1 MRDREVAGLRA
12 LLNEWDR
19 VGVREGGDGPD
30 DEYDCILVGVLGR
43 LQRGVSAYDL
53 ATYLQQQLR
62 DHFGIARANRPIC
75 WAERL
80 VAWHRSGSTEPGEPA

>member
-1 MRDREVAGLRA
+1 VE
-12 LLNEWDR
+12 
-19 VGVREGGDGPD
+19 VREGGDGPD

-53 ATYLQQQLR
+53 ATHLQQQLR

-75 WAERL
+75 GAEASWPGIAQAARSPGNRL
-80 VAWHRSGSTEPGEPA
+80 ELVVN